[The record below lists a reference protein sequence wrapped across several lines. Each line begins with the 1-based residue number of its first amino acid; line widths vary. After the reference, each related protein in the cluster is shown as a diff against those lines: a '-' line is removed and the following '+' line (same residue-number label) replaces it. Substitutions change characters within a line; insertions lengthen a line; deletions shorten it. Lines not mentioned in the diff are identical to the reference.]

1 MNIYIHFSFLV
12 CTIFLFSNC
21 TDKKMP
27 SDYIVV
33 SIEPQRYFL
42 EQIVKDKYEIETL
55 IPVGVNPE
63 SYDPTP
69 SQMILLNNSQLFF
82 RLGYL
87 GIEDILLNKI
97 RNKESLVIN
106 CSTGVEI
113 IDHDCEGDHHHH
125 EGEIAHGHD
134 AGDPH
139 YWTSTTN
146 ARIILDN
153 MLTGMIGYDSINTD
167 YYKENYKLA
176 ISRIDSLEN
185 SIKESLNNS
194 KSSAFII
201 YHPALTYYA
210 KENNLKQFSIEHE
223 GKIPSPRQLKSV
235 VDSGMVNNVQVVF
248 IQKEFDVKNAEII
261 ASQLKADT
269 CSIDLISY
277 DWPATMM
284 QITNKIAQ

>member
-1 MNIYIHFSFLV
+1 MKIYIHISLLL
-12 CTIFLFSNC
+12 CTIFSLSNC
-21 TDKKMP
+21 TSKKID

-42 EQIVKDKYEIETL
+42 EQITKNKYKIETL
-55 IPVGVNPE
+55 IPIGANPE

-69 SQMILLNNSQLFF
+69 SQMILLNNSNLFF

-87 GIEDILLNKI
+87 GIENILLQKIIQNK
-97 RNKESLVIN
+97 SLVVDCSIGIDIIN
-106 CSTGVEI
+106 N
-113 IDHDCEGDHHHH
+113 HEGHDHHEH
-125 EGEIAHGHD
+125 EIGHGHD

-139 YWTSTTN
+139 YWTSTVN
-146 ARIILDN
+146 AKIILEN
-153 MLTGMIGYDSINTD
+153 MLNGMVAYDSINAD
-167 YYKENYKLA
+167 YYRENYKSA
-176 ISRIDSLEN
+176 ISKIDSLEK
-185 SIKESLNNS
+185 SITYTLSNS

-223 GKIPSPRQLKSV
+223 GKLPSPIQLKSV
-235 VDSGMVNNVQVVF
+235 VDSGMISNVQVVF

-269 CSIDLISY
+269 CSIDLLSY
-277 DWPATMM
+277 DWPKTMM